1 MRLRNRGFSSVV
13 DAAVLGLALGL
24 SLAFLQVFSM
34 TQANTAIKNVEA
46 ETSNEYV
53 SNALNALDYVT
64 VKDAGYET
72 VQDGSIG
79 LTYDS
84 DLQKIIDASA
94 KIRNYTGELDNTLS
108 AWENNV
114 TLLGNYSEEL
124 CSQYTQEIRDM
135 QGKLGDALDSINDAS
150 EDLKKAPS
158 KCYEMADEVGS
169 YGDLLDTSLTGG
181 CSAVGNFTGDVEN
194 QAGNVTA
201 VISRLNNTLE
211 NLTSLIEDLN
221 ASIQEKEK
229 IISLIRDGRC
239 VLSEL
244 NVKLDNYVSYIQYGV
259 NENNTLVD
267 LFPAKAGLETLT
279 VSRAVGE
286 SLYVEDRLIQS
297 DSLRAIGSFGA
308 KIALEHPDNDTGNDS
323 DNPAENNES
332 RPGEEYHSYLISR
345 NASTCEGC
353 IHCSNCSNDTC
364 SDCDDCAIC
373 YGRAKAEDLY
383 GMFNLSGNLVDLTEM
398 TDYFTCGN
406 CTNCSANYSISCDCA
421 RCRHSYNVTEKG
433 VSGDNNDTNT
443 SGQYKGN
450 NAKARIMEAVILTLV
465 RLDYRQKSGKAV
477 ENVLDHLIASQG
489 YSYCFTAK
497 TCCSL
502 NKITVGEC
510 DKIPQNAI
518 AASKTIKTSSDP
530 EKRGEINLKMWR
542 EGE

>member
-1 MRLRNRGFSSVV
+1 MRLRNKGFSSVV

-24 SLAFLQVFSM
+24 SLAFVQVFSM
-34 TQANTAIKNVEA
+34 TQANTVIKNVET
-46 ETSNEYV
+46 ESNNEYV
-53 SNALNALDYVT
+53 SSALNALDYVT

-94 KIRNYTGELDNTLS
+94 KIRDYTGKLDNTLS
-108 AWENNV
+108 AWEDNIMR
-114 TLLGNYSEEL
+114 LGNYSEEL
-124 CSQYTQEIRDM
+124 CSNYAQEIREL
-135 QGKLGDALDSINDAS
+135 QGKLGDASGSINDAS
-150 EDLKKAPS
+150 DDLKKASS
-158 KCYEMADEVGS
+158 KCYAMVDEMGS

-181 CSAVGNFTGDVEN
+181 CDAAGNFTGDVEN
-194 QAGNVTA
+194 QAGNITEG
-201 VISRLNNTLE
+201 INRLNNTLE

-244 NVKLDNYVSYIQYGV
+244 NVKLDNYISYVQYGV

-308 KIALEHPDNDTGNDS
+308 KIALEHPGNATGNYS
-323 DNPAENNES
+323 DNPVEDNES
-332 RPGEEYHSYLISR
+332 APGEEYHSYLISQ

-373 YGRAKAEDLY
+373 YNRIMAEDLY
-383 GMFNLSGNLVDLTEM
+383 DLFNSSGNLVDITEM
-398 TDYFTCGN
+398 TDYFNCDN
-406 CTNCSANYSISCDCA
+406 CTNCLANLSISCDCA

-433 VSGDNNDTNT
+433 ASDSNNDTNT
-443 SGQYKGN
+443 SDQYTGN
-450 NAKARIMEAVILTLV
+450 NAKARIMEAAILTLV
-465 RLDYRQKSGKAV
+465 RLDYRQKAGKAV
-477 ENVLDHLIASQG
+477 ENVLDHLLASQG

-510 DKIPQNAI
+510 DKTPQNAI

-530 EKRGEINLKMWR
+530 GKRGEINLKMWR
-542 EGE
+542 EGK